1 MKRFRGTP
9 ILVIAIILLLFSSS
23 INAVTLSYPNEEVS
37 SSKTDQKFF
46 SEDPAFDLRIKL
58 AMRLG
63 FFPSV
68 SACIIKNDS
77 IVWYNGYGRA
87 KLFPRQEPTP
97 DTIYPVGSISKTVTA
112 TAIMQL
118 WEQGLFDLDDDIND
132 YLDFNVRN
140 PNHPDTPITFRMVLS
155 HHSGL
160 TEEKMLNIWYLGFL
174 YLFNKNDFP
183 YPFIKEI
190 ILTEGKFYKQKIWD
204 TAAPGTK
211 KTYSNFNYVILE
223 HLTEILSE
231 QSFFDYCKQNI
242 FEPLNMSNT
251 SFRFDDLKD
260 KELAGAYQNI
270 GSIYFP
276 IPYIDFGYGYVGLKT
291 SISDFS
297 HYIIAYINGGLWNGF
312 RLLNESTIDMIL
324 TIQFENTSNYGGY
337 GLGWSYFG
345 GFTGSSTFGHVGRA
359 LGGSGAIFMNS
370 TENYAQIFFIN
381 RYIDFTGPRALFAW
395 FMLCGSFATK
405 SREF

>member
-1 MKRFRGTP
+1 MKSFMGTF
-9 ILVIAIILLLFSSS
+9 ILVFAIILLLLSSS
-23 INAVTLSYPNEEVS
+23 VNAVTISYPNEKIS
-37 SSKTDQKFF
+37 SSKANQKIL
-46 SEDPAFDLRIKL
+46 SDDPAFDLRIKL

-87 KLFPRQEPTP
+87 KLVPKKEPTP

-118 WEQGLFDLDDDIND
+118 WEDGLFDLDDDVND

-140 PNHPDTPITFRMVLS
+140 PNHPDTPITFRMLLA
-155 HHSGL
+155 HHSSITG
-160 TEEKMLNIWYLGFL
+160 EKKLNYFYLNYL
-174 YLFNKNDFP
+174 YLIHKKD
-183 YPFIKEI
+183 YPFPLVKKI
-190 ILTEGKFYKQKIWD
+190 ITPEGKFYRTDIWD
-204 TAAPGTK
+204 NYIPGLEK
-211 KTYSNFNYVILE
+211 SYSNFNYMVLE
-223 HLTEILSE
+223 HLIEVLSE
-231 QSFFDYCKQNI
+231 QSFSDYCKQNI

-251 SFRFDDLKD
+251 SFHFDDLKD

-276 IPYIDFGYGYVGLKT
+276 IPYIDIGYSYGGLKT

-297 HYIIAYINGGLWNGF
+297 QYIMAYINEGMWNGF

-324 TIQFENTSNYGGY
+324 TIQFENTSGY
-337 GLGWSYFG
+337 SRFGLGWQYFG
-345 GFTGSSTFGHVGRA
+345 GFAGFSTFGHTGHT
-359 LGGSGAIFMNS
+359 LGGSGAIFMS
-370 TENYAQIFFIN
+370 TTENYAQIFFIN
-381 RYIDFTGPRALFAW
+381 RYIDFTSPRALFAW
-395 FMLCGSFATK
+395 FILCSSFATK